1 MLKHTKS
8 HTQSGNALVI
18 VLAVLVVAG
27 LGGLAYF
34 YSSKANKNEAGSTAV
49 AEVSTE
55 STQPA
60 AGDSEDTDAD
70 AAPAAGEGNPV
81 VAKLK
86 GGEVT
91 RLEVFN
97 FIQTLPPQTRQLP
110 LEQLYPMALEQ
121 VINSKII
128 PEKTKGV
135 NLDSDAEF
143 KKQLAEAKKADHPH
157 GLY

>member
-34 YSSKANKNEAGSTAV
+34 YSSKANKDEAGSSAV

-97 FIQTLPPQTRQLP
+97 FIQTLPKSVFTGFL
-110 LEQLYPMALEQ
+110 LYSPTFRA
-121 VINSKII
+121 NAASA
-128 PEKTKGV
+128 KGGTTSV
-135 NLDSDAEF
+135 
-143 KKQLAEAKKADHPH
+143 LAK
-157 GLY
+157 